1 MKSRYLLATLCAV
14 GCADVIGADF
24 GGKTLAPAF
33 DHGQGGEGGEL
44 ASDGGGSSDG
54 GRASG
59 GAPAGGT
66 GGKSTGGA
74 ATGGNSGG
82 GGEATGG
89 TSSGGGGTGGANT
102 GGTNTGGVAT
112 GGASTGGVATGGAST
127 GGASTGGASTGG
139 TSTGGAS
146 TGGASTGGTG
156 GGATIVINEVDAEG
170 SLDFIELYNA
180 GSVSVSLDGYQL
192 VNGVGAPNASKRIDL
207 SGSVAPSKFLVEAE
221 SCVLVVCDYLPFSI
235 DTSGDTLWLLDGSGN
250 VVDSVDYPD
259 TDAPGGLAANASY
272 SRLPDGGDFGPGK
285 PTKGAT
291 NQAP

>member
-1 MKSRYLLATLCAV
+1 MKPRYFLALLCAV
-14 GCADVIGADF
+14 GCADVIGAEF
-24 GGKTLAPAF
+24 GGKTLGPAL
-33 DHGQGGEGGEL
+33 DHEQGGEGGEL

-74 ATGGNSGG
+74 ATGGTNGGTG

-89 TSSGGGGTGGANT
+89 TSSGGGGTGGA
-102 GGTNTGGVAT
+102 AT
-112 GGASTGGVATGGAST
+112 GGANTGGAGT
-127 GGASTGGASTGG
+127 GGTSTGGASTGG

-146 TGGASTGGTG
+146 TGGASTGGASTGGAATGGNG
-156 GGATIVINEVDAEG
+156 GGATIVINEVYAEG

-192 VNGVGAPNASKRIDL
+192 VNGVGAPNTSKRIDL

-221 SCVLVVCDYLPFSI
+221 SCVLVVCDYLPFAI

-259 TDAPGGLAANASY
+259 TDGPAGLAANASY
-272 SRLPDGGDFGPGK
+272 SRLPDGGAFGAGK
-285 PTKGAT
+285 PTKNAT

>member
-1 MKSRYLLATLCAV
+1 MKPRYLLALFCAV

-33 DHGQGGEGGEL
+33 DHEQGGEGGEL

-54 GRASG
+54 GQASG
-59 GAPAGGT
+59 GTLAGGT
-66 GGKSTGGA
+66 GGKPTGGA
-74 ATGGNSGG
+74 ATGGNGG
-82 GGEATGG
+82 GTGGEATGG
-89 TSSGGGGTGGANT
+89 TSSGGSGGVAT
-102 GGTNTGGVAT
+102 GGTSTGGVAT
-112 GGASTGGVATGGAST
+112 GGANTGGAASGGAST

-139 TSTGGAS
+139 A
-146 TGGASTGGTG
+146 ATGGTG
-156 GGATIVINEVDAEG
+156 GGATIVINEVYAEG

-192 VNGVGAPNASKRIDL
+192 VNGVGSPNATKRIDL

-221 SCVLVVCDYLPFSI
+221 SCVLLVCDYLPFSI
-235 DTSGDTLWLLDGSGN
+235 DTSGDTLWLLDGSGT

-259 TDAPGGLAANASY
+259 TDAPGGLAGNASY
-272 SRLPDGGDFGPGK
+272 SRLPDGGVFGPGK
-285 PTKGAT
+285 PTKGTT